1 MASIQQQ
8 IRLKGTLLFAL
19 VAVFSLFLGVT
30 SCKDIIEDDITAKTP
45 VMILPLES
53 DTISE
58 YSHFS
63 WQPLEGATHYR
74 LQIYSPSFANP
85 SLIAFDSTTSATSV
99 FVNLEPNAYQYKL
112 TALNNGYASQPLG
125 PVSFWVDTI
134 AGSQAQINL
143 LTPVSGNY
151 YNASF
156 NGFFSWSALSGV
168 SSYEFSLR
176 SGTNYQTGTI
186 LHSQNAIISSN
197 VTVNSVT
204 YTDGNYVWGVKAYLS
219 NNTSTQTFTGT
230 FQIDATDPVTP
241 TLVSPANS
249 ANVNS
254 PATFSWSNAA
264 DVGTIQSP
272 VSSIIEVANDEVFT
286 DIVDTETTTNTSTQL
301 TLNPGSYYWR
311 VYNIDAAGN
320 QGAYSAS
327 RQINVN

>member
-1 MASIQQQ
+1 MASIQPTK
-8 IRLKGTLLFAL
+8 LKRTSLFACITMCG
-19 VAVFSLFLGVT
+19 LFLGMT
-30 SCKDIIEDDITAKTP
+30 SCKDIIEEDITTEIP
-45 VMILPLES
+45 VMILPMAG

-85 SLIAFDSTTSATSV
+85 ALIAFDSTTSATSV
-99 FVNLEPNAYQYKL
+99 FVSLVPNDYQYKL
-112 TALNNGYASQPLG
+112 TALNNGYSSLPLG
-125 PVSFWVDTI
+125 PISFKVDTI

-143 LTPVSGNY
+143 MTPVSSSY

-168 SSYEFSLR
+168 SSFEFSLR

-186 LHSQNAIISSN
+186 LHSQNAIVSSN

-219 NNTSTQTFTGT
+219 NNTSTETFIGT
-230 FQIDATDPVTP
+230 FQIDATNPVTP
-241 TLVSPANS
+241 TLVSPVNS

-254 PATFSWSNAA
+254 PVTFSWSNAA
-264 DVGTIQSP
+264 DVGVIQSP
-272 VSSIIEVANDEVFT
+272 VSSVIEVANDEAFT

-301 TLNPGSYYWR
+301 TLSAGSYYWR
-311 VYNIDAAGN
+311 VYNIDEAGN
-320 QGAYSAS
+320 QGSYSPT
-327 RQINVN
+327 RQLVVN